1 VYIDGVDT
9 TFSRLGGSRVILP
22 TTATT
27 EVSMEA
33 GGAGSEYGRSVG
45 SSTNVIVKSG
55 TNNFH
60 GEFAGLYAD
69 QGWYGEY
76 DDHAILEQIEHGPR
90 PSDFLKRSQKEKDL
104 DENSLEASVGGPI
117 VKDKAWFFAAY
128 TDSSTGNIDKTLN
141 GDLIDA
147 SIEYESLV
155 GKVNFQPN
163 ARHQL
168 SATYIDSPIKR
179 TYTHTPSFDK
189 WTPTPH
195 DLSGDLTNLSWNFSM
210 SQDLFLETKL

>member
-33 GGAGSEYGRSVG
+33 GGAGAEYGRAVG

-60 GEFAGLYAD
+60 GEVVGLYAD

-76 DDHAILEQIEHGPR
+76 EDHPVLETLEHGSR
-90 PSDFLKRSQKEKDL
+90 PADFLRRADVEKD
-104 DENSLEASVGGPI
+104 E
-117 VKDKAWFFAAY
+117 
-128 TDSSTGNIDKTLN
+128 ST
-141 GDLIDA
+141 
-147 SIEYESLV
+147 ESL
-155 GKVNFQPN
+155 
-163 ARHQL
+163 
-168 SATYIDSPIKR
+168 
-179 TYTHTPSFDK
+179 
-189 WTPTPH
+189 
-195 DLSGDLTNLSWNFSM
+195 
-210 SQDLFLETKL
+210 